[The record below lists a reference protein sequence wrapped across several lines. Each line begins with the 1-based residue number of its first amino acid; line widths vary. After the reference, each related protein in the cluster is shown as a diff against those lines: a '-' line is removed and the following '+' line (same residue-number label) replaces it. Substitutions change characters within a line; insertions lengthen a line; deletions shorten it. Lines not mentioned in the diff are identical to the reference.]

1 MTYEELLIKGDEKG
15 LIIKEKPLKYHDG
28 RIKGN
33 RVAIRNTISTSTHKA
48 CVLSEELAHH
58 AISVGNILDMNSSSN
73 RKQEFQ
79 ARLYSVNEM
88 IGLQGLIKAFDN
100 NCTSKY
106 ETANFLGVTEE
117 YLLEAIKLYQ
127 QKYGNYVELD
137 NYIIQFNYPGIG
149 VMKKF

>member
-1 MTYEELLIKGDEKG
+1 
-15 LIIKEKPLKYHDG
+15 
-28 RIKGN
+28 
-33 RVAIRNTISTSTHKA
+33 
-48 CVLSEELAHH
+48 
-58 AISVGNILDMNSSSN
+58 
-73 RKQEFQ
+73 
-79 ARLYSVNEM
+79 M